1 VIVKNEHR
9 ISRPLLLVDVDG
21 VISLFGFAQDR
32 RPEGQFHWVNGV
44 LHYISAQAGDCL
56 RRLADSFDLV
66 WATGWEETA
75 NEYLPRLIGLP
86 NELPCLRFD
95 EYAVFGSAHWKLGAI
110 EAYTGPTRPTAWI
123 DDSLT
128 EACHTWASSR
138 PGPTLLVET
147 ESDKGI
153 EEEHVQQLLAWSH
166 QL

>member
-1 VIVKNEHR
+1 VEKEHP
-9 ISRPLLLVDVDG
+9 ISTPLLLVDVDG

-32 RPEGQFHWVNGV
+32 RPDGQFHWVNGV
-44 LHYISAQAGDCL
+44 LHFISAQAGARL
-56 RRLADSFDLV
+56 RRLAERFELV

-86 NELPCLRFD
+86 GELPCLHFD

-110 EAYTGPTRPTAWI
+110 DHFIGPERPTAWI

-128 EACHTWASSR
+128 EDCHAWAEAR
-138 PGPTLLVET
+138 TGPTLLVET
-147 ESDKGI
+147 ASETGI
-153 EEEHVQQLLAWSH
+153 EEGHVERLLAWAK

>member
-1 VIVKNEHR
+1 VEKEHP

-21 VISLFGFAQDR
+21 VISLFGFAQDQ

-44 LHYISAQAGDCL
+44 LHYISARAGDCL
-56 RRLADSFDLV
+56 RRLGESFELV

-86 NELPCLRFD
+86 AELQCLRFD

-110 EAYTGPTRPTAWI
+110 EAFAGPERPTAWI

-128 EACHTWASSR
+128 EDCHAWANAR
-138 PGPTLLVET
+138 PGPTLLIPT
-147 ESDKGI
+147 ESDVGI
-153 EEEHVQQLLAWSH
+153 EDEHVEALLAWAE